1 MNYVA
6 VLAMGGSQARTHPS
20 RTLGPVAGARNTSVL
35 LPLLPGKEGG
45 ARHICLK
52 IRYRDTNP
60 QQVLQLG

>member
-6 VLAMGGSQARTHPS
+6 ILAMGGSQARTHPS
-20 RTLGPVAGARNTSVL
+20 RTLGPVTGDTNTSVL
-35 LPLLPGKEGG
+35 LTLLPGREGG

-52 IRYRDTNP
+52 IRNRETSP

>member
-6 VLAMGGSQARTHPS
+6 MLATGGSQARTHPS
-20 RTLGPVAGARNTSVL
+20 RTLGPVAGATNTSAL
-35 LPLLPGKEGG
+35 LTLLPGREGG

-52 IRYRDTNP
+52 IRNRETSP